1 MAKIT
6 VQDLLAAG
14 VHFGHQTK
22 KWNPKM
28 KEYVYGVKNGIYII
42 DLAKTMRQ
50 LADACN
56 YLQHVVSDGG
66 DILFVGTKRQAQ
78 NVVKEAAETSESF
91 YVTERWLGGTLTNN
105 NTIRQSVT
113 KMRDIDRLLDSPE
126 AKSMRKKE
134 LSSLARQS
142 TKIHRNLGGILE
154 MRKRPDAI
162 VIVDACQEHIAVDEA
177 YKLGI
182 PIVAIIDTN
191 ADPDKIALPV
201 VANDDALKSISL
213 IVNLMAGAVKNAKD
227 IYQRRV
233 AEERAKR
240 EEEKAKAREEKEL
253 ARKAADKARK
263 EAAEK
268 AKKEKAAAPKPA
280 TAKPEVKKDAP
291 AKPAAKPVAKSD
303 KKADEVKK
311 EAKPASKAAAPKA
324 EEKKVDKKE
333 VKPAEA
339 KEKKVEK
346 KAPAKKAAPKKTAEK
361 AAPAKDSKAKADKK

>member
-28 KEYVYGVKNGIYII
+28 KDYVYGVKNGIYII

-56 YLQHVVSDGG
+56 YLQHVVAKGG

-78 NVVKEAAETSESF
+78 NVVKEAAEDAGMF

-113 KMRDIDRLLDSPE
+113 KMREIDKLLESPE
-126 AKSMRKKE
+126 AKTMRKKE

-142 TKIHRNLGGILE
+142 AKIHRNLGGILD
-154 MRKRPDAI
+154 MRDRPDAI
-162 VIVDACQEHIAVDEA
+162 VIVDVCQEHIAVDEA

-191 ADPDKIALPV
+191 ADPDKISHPI

-213 IVNLMAGAVKNAKD
+213 IVNLLAGAVKNAKEL
-227 IYQRRV
+227 YKKRV
-233 AEERAKR
+233 AEEKAKQ
-240 EEEKAKAREEKEL
+240 EAEKAKEKEEKE
-253 ARKAADKARK
+253 KARQEAEKAKK

-268 AKKEKAAAPKPA
+268 APVKPAAP
-280 TAKPEVKKDAP
+280 VKSDEKSEK
-291 AKPAAKPVAKSD
+291 KPAAKKPAPKKPAP
-303 KKADEVKK
+303 KKADSKEASKPESKPEKK
-311 EAKPASKAAAPKA
+311 EDAKKSSDETDKKTEKKPAAK
-324 EEKKVDKKE
+324 
-333 VKPAEA
+333 KPAE
-339 KEKKVEK
+339 K
-346 KAPAKKAAPKKTAEK
+346 KADSTDDAKK
-361 AAPAKDSKAKADKK
+361 